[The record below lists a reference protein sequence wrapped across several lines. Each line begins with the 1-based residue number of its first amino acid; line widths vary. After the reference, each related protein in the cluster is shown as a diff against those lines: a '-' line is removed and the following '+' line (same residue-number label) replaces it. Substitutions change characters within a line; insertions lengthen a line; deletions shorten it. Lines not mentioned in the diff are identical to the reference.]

1 MPEDYFLIN
10 ILYQLYISINNE
22 DNHMRTSKKKT
33 DRQNILKYVFCY
45 DDILN
50 DSDTI

>member
-22 DNHMRTSKKKT
+22 DNHMRTSKKT
-33 DRQNILKYVFCY
+33 DRQIILKYVFCY
-45 DDILN
+45 EDSSN